1 MTLHQ
6 TARFSFD
13 FNCDISYDLTPSTT
27 SLTMTSRIHLW
38 PQRLHKRLQLL
49 PDAFTCDF
57 TWLPNSLTPW
67 LGDFVTPWH
76 TDFLTSWLPDSLT
89 PWHLDTLTS
98 WHPDTLTSYVTS
110 LLFKLHSVHLF
121 ALNAASNIASRHLP
135 ITSIHAS
142 ASLSRHSRVPN
153 TSLRFASPRHSLHL
167 QLAFIEVHL

>member
-1 MTLHQ
+1 
-6 TARFSFD
+6 
-13 FNCDISYDLTPSTT
+13 
-27 SLTMTSRIHLW
+27 MTSRIHLW

-49 PDAFTCDF
+49 PDAFTCDLRDSL
-57 TWLPNSLTPW
+57 TLSLPDLATSWRLHTLTSWLPDFLTPW
-67 LGDFVTPWH
+67 LPDTLTPWLP
-76 TDFLTSWLPDSLT
+76 DFLTSWL
-89 PWHLDTLTS
+89 
-98 WHPDTLTSYVTS
+98 PDTLTSYVTS

-121 ALNAASNIASRHLP
+121 ALNATWNIASRHLP